1 MSPENLRKVWPG
13 VIFLC
18 LFFTTGWN
26 TFYIQKEQNEFLRP
40 KFQQTT
46 QNTSSLPSYTLLDKP
61 IHLTDYPLNEGEG
74 YELTGAKLRRFIKA
88 HSLVIWQDNF
98 KDPSRGGFV
107 SITQMKDFE
116 GHPVKPQEAVRI
128 FKIDVDKDKTDEL
141 LILPN
146 LAFGSSYRPTVL
158 KKVGSHYKPL
168 KVAEI
173 TGDYYEV
180 MDIRD
185 LNGDGRLDFILQSSS
200 GASSYGDTSEVFW
213 YDGKNLNSQVF
224 SQWIRLRDFDSNGI
238 FQLLIDSV
246 GGTAGPHSEWAG
258 WTDIYKWNGTR
269 YENANGE
276 YVAYFEK
283 ELIPQYISQ
292 ILGYAEDIKG
302 ANDVIQDRINLIR
315 KAEQIVLQQIP
326 ENVTNPIQAARHN
339 EKGMSLLKQNRIP
352 EAIEELTQAVQW
364 DPKSPDLL
372 TNLIQAYLAKGDHQ
386 QAEAYAVKLI
396 GLAPDQAKAWKNLGY
411 IYAEQDNSDKAI
423 RSLRIYLQFVPDM
436 DEGIKELMDDLFKK
450 ESNPKVRGV
459 LQKILPELS
468 QEKEEVS

>member
-26 TFYIQKEQNEFLRP
+26 TFYIQKEQNELLRP
-40 KFQQTT
+40 LFRQTT
-46 QNTSSLPSYTLLDKP
+46 QNNTPLPVKNPLDKP
-61 IHLTDYPLNEGEG
+61 INLTDYPLNEGEG
-74 YELTGAKLRRFIKA
+74 YELTSTKLRRFIKA
-88 HSLVIWQDNF
+88 NPLVIWQDNF
-98 KDPSRGGFV
+98 KDPSQGGFV
-107 SITQMKDFE
+107 SITQMKDLE

-128 FKIDVDKDKTDEL
+128 FKINLDKDKTEEV

-146 LAFGSSYRPTVL
+146 LTFGSSYRPTIL

-180 MDIRD
+180 RDIRD

-200 GASSYGDTSEVFW
+200 GASSYRDASEVFW
-213 YDGKNLNSQVF
+213 HDGENLNSQVF
-224 SQWIRLRDFDSNGI
+224 NQWIRLRDFDSNGI
-238 FQLLIDSV
+238 FQLLVDSV

-269 YENANGE
+269 YETANAE
-276 YVAYFEK
+276 YTAYFEK
-283 ELIPQYISQ
+283 ELIPSYISQ

-302 ANDVIQDRINLIR
+302 ATDVIQDRINLIR
-315 KAEQIVLQQIP
+315 KAEHIVLQQIP
-326 ENVTNPIQAARHN
+326 DQGINPLQAARHN
-339 EKGMSLLKQNRIP
+339 EKGVSLLKQDRVP

-372 TNLIQAYLAKGDHQ
+372 TNLIQAYLAKGDYQ
-386 QAEAYAVKLI
+386 QAETYTIKLI

-411 IYAEQDNSDKAI
+411 IYAGQDNSEKAL
-423 RSLRIYLQFVPDM
+423 RSLRIYLQLVPDI
-436 DEGIKELMDDLFKK
+436 DEGIKELMDLFKK
-450 ESNPKVRGV
+450 ESNPKARGV

-468 QEKEEVS
+468 QGKEEVS